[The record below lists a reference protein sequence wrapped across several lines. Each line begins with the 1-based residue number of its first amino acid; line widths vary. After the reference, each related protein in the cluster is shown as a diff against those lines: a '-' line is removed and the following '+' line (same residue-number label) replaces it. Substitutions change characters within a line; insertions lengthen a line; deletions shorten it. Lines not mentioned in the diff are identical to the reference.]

1 MRRAAAWLLAA
12 TLAGC
17 AFAPAADPPAAI
29 AMLDQ
34 LPAEVPRRAPSP
46 TTLIVFPPEARPAV
60 DTLQMAY
67 TVQPHA
73 LAYFARHRWAERPPQ
88 MLQPLLVRTMEATG
102 AFAAVVGPPLAGS
115 NTLALRT
122 EITQLV
128 QDFTSDPPVLQLS
141 LRLRLSDDR
150 AQRVLG
156 TRELVLREPLQHK
169 SPDAGVVAANAA
181 LARALRETAQFVL
194 EKMP

>member
-1 MRRAAAWLLAA
+1 MRRTASWLIAAA
-12 TLAGC
+12 LAGC
-17 AFAPAADPPAAI
+17 AFAPAADPPVTI
-29 AMLDQ
+29 AVLDQ
-34 LPAEVPRRAPSP
+34 LPADVPRRSPSP
-46 TTLIVFPPEARPAV
+46 TTLVVFPPEARPAI

-88 MLQPLLVRTMEATG
+88 MLQPLLLRTMEASG
-102 AFAAVVGPPLAGS
+102 AFAAVVGPPLAGG
-115 NTLALRT
+115 NTLSLRT

-128 QDFTSDPPVLQLS
+128 QDFTSEPPVLLFS
-141 LRLRLSDDR
+141 LRVRLSDDR

-156 TRELVLREPLQHK
+156 TRELVLREPLQQK
-169 SPDAGVVAANAA
+169 SPEAGVLAANAA

-194 EKMP
+194 EKTP